1 MMRHM
6 DRMEADKGFW
16 ESTRR
21 KVSYSL
27 KLELQMVMSYL
38 LLVLGTE
45 LRASEKQPMLL
56 MAKPSHL
63 FPSPPS

>member
-6 DRMEADKGFW
+6 DRMEADKEFW

-45 LRASEKQPMLL
+45 LRASAETTNAPNG
-56 MAKPSHL
+56 
-63 FPSPPS
+63 